1 MVERGGDRCQSCRG
15 ECGLDEREELALLE
29 PDVVGEARGELVQ
42 DGRVGRRVLGKRV
55 GARTDGNVIAQRPR
69 DEGWWESPWL
79 A

>member
-29 PDVVGEARGELVQ
+29 PDVVGEARG
-42 DGRVGRRVLGKRV
+42 DARAGRPRRGRVLGKRV